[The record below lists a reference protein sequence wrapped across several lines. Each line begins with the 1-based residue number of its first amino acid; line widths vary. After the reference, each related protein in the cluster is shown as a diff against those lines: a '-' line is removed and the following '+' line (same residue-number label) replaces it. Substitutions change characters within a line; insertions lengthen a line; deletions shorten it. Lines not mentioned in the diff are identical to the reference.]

1 VAVACKQCYWC
12 ASHVGG
18 INFWANL
25 GLLIVKLLGG
35 IFGGSQ
41 ALIADAVHS
50 LSDVIV
56 AILVIVGLKVS
67 SSPPDEDHHWGHGNI
82 EFVVSAI
89 IGTLLVCTAITI
101 TIVSL
106 ATIIR
111 GDIYNPGI
119 LAVWAAA
126 ISVVANEIMFRHS
139 LCAGEQMDSPAL
151 IANAWEN
158 RSDVYSSLAVLAGVF
173 GARIGFVVLD
183 PVAAI
188 IVGIMIAKNG
198 LKTLVSGVKGITDS
212 SFDNKAMLSQIRK
225 LVLKEDGIVN
235 VSKLRARKTGQ
246 KVWIDLEAI
255 FEPEMKVEKKKKI
268 IDSARKNVID
278 KFERIGDVVI
288 VSRVSEPQLKEIE
301 L

>member
-1 VAVACKQCYWC
+1 MPVACKECYWC
-12 ASHVGG
+12 AKHVGG
-18 INFWANL
+18 INLWANL

-35 IFGGSQ
+35 IFGRSQ

-50 LSDVIV
+50 LSDVII

-67 SSPPDEDHHWGHGNI
+67 SAPPDDDHHWGHGNI
-82 EFVVSAI
+82 EFIVSAI
-89 IGTLLVCTAITI
+89 IGTLLVCTAIAI

-106 ATIIR
+106 LSIIQ

-119 LAVWAAA
+119 MAVWAAA

-139 LCAGEQMDSPAL
+139 LCAGEQMDSPAM

-158 RSDVYSSLAVLAGVF
+158 RSDVYSSLAVLVGVF
-173 GARIGFVVLD
+173 GARIGFAVLD
-183 PVAAI
+183 PIAAI

-198 LKTLVSGVKGITDS
+198 LKTLVSGVKGITDR

-225 LVLKEDGIVN
+225 LVLKEDGIV
-235 VSKLRARKTGQ
+235 SIGRLRARKTGQ

-255 FEPEMKVEKKKKI
+255 FKPEMKVAEVKKI
-268 IDSARKNVID
+268 MDSARKNIIG

-288 VSRVSEPQLKEIE
+288 VSRVPEPQLKEI
-301 L
+301 

>member
-1 VAVACKQCYWC
+1 MAVACKECYWC
-12 ASHVGG
+12 AKHVGG

-25 GLLIVKLLGG
+25 GLLIVKLFGG

-67 SSPPDEDHHWGHGNI
+67 SSPPDDDHHWGHGNI
-82 EFVVSAI
+82 EFIVSAI

-106 ATIIR
+106 LSIIH
-111 GDIYNPGI
+111 GDMYNPSI

-126 ISVVANEIMFRHS
+126 ISVVANEVMFRHS
-139 LCAGEQMDSPAL
+139 LCAGEQMDSPAM

-158 RSDVYSSLAVLAGVF
+158 RSDVFSSLAVLVGVF
-173 GARIGFVVLD
+173 GARMGVVILD

-198 LKTLVSGVKGITDS
+198 LETLMLGVRGMTDS
-212 SFDNKAMLSQIRK
+212 SFDDKAMLSQIRK
-225 LVLKEDGIVN
+225 LVLKENGIIDVGR
-235 VSKLRARKTGQ
+235 LRARKTGQ

-255 FEPEMKVEKKKKI
+255 FKPEMKVAEVKKI
-268 IDSARKNVID
+268 IDSVKKNIAD

-288 VSRVSEPQLKEIE
+288 VSRVTEPELKEI
-301 L
+301 

>member
-1 VAVACKQCYWC
+1 M
-12 ASHVGG
+12 
-18 INFWANL
+18 NFWANL
-25 GLLIVKLLGG
+25 GLCVIKFMGG

-41 ALIADAVHS
+41 ALIADAIHS

-67 SSPPDEDHHWGHGNI
+67 STPPDDDHHWGHGNI
-82 EFVVSAI
+82 EFIVSAI

-101 TIVSL
+101 TVVSL

-111 GDIYNPGI
+111 GEIYNPSI

-139 LCAGEQMDSPAL
+139 LCAGEQMDSPAM

-158 RSDVYSSLAVLAGVF
+158 RSDVYSSLAVLIGVF
-173 GARIGFVVLD
+173 GARVGIAILD
-183 PVAAI
+183 PIAAI
-188 IVGIMIAKNG
+188 IVGVMIAKNG
-198 LKTLVSGVKGITDS
+198 LKTLMSGVKGITDS
-212 SFDNKAMLSQIRK
+212 SFDNKAMLSQVRE
-225 LVLKEDGIVN
+225 LVLKEEGIVS
-235 VSKLRARKTGQ
+235 VDKLRARKTGQ

-255 FEPEMKVEKKKKI
+255 FKPDMKVADVKKV
-268 IDSARKNVID
+268 IDNARSNVIN

-288 VSRVSEPQLKEIE
+288 VSRVTEPQLKEI
-301 L
+301 

>member
-1 VAVACKQCYWC
+1 MAVACKECYWC
-12 ASHVGG
+12 ARHVGG

-35 IFGGSQ
+35 IFGQSQ

-50 LSDVIV
+50 LSDVII

-89 IGTLLVCTAITI
+89 IGVLLVCTAITI

-106 ATIIR
+106 LSIIQAR
-111 GDIYNPGI
+111 FYNPGAM
-119 LAVWAAA
+119 AVWAAA

-139 LCAGEQMDSPAL
+139 LCAGEQMDSPVM

-158 RSDVYSSLAVLAGVF
+158 RADVYSSLAVLVGVF
-173 GARIGFVVLD
+173 GARMGVVILD

-225 LVLKEDGIVN
+225 LVLKKNGVIEVGR
-235 VSKLRARKTGQ
+235 LRARKTGQ
-246 KVWIDLEAI
+246 KVWIDLEVI
-255 FEPEMKVEKKKKI
+255 FESEMKVAEVKKI

-288 VSRVSEPQLKEIE
+288 VSRIPEPQLKEI
-301 L
+301 

>member
-1 VAVACKQCYWC
+1 VAVACKECYWC
-12 ASHVGG
+12 ARHVGG
-18 INFWANL
+18 INLWANL
-25 GLLIVKLLGG
+25 GLLVVKLLGG

-82 EFVVSAI
+82 EFIVSAI

-106 ATIIR
+106 LSIIH
-111 GDIYNPGI
+111 GDMYNPSI

-139 LCAGEQMDSPAL
+139 LCAGEQMDSPAM

-158 RSDVYSSLAVLAGVF
+158 RSDVFSSLAVLVGVF
-173 GARIGFVVLD
+173 GARIGIVILD

-198 LKTLVSGVKGITDS
+198 LETLMLGVRGMTDS
-212 SFDNKAMLSQIRK
+212 SFDDKAMLSQIRK
-225 LVLKEDGIVN
+225 LVLEENGIVD
-235 VSKLRARKTGQ
+235 VGRLRARKTGQ

-255 FEPEMKVEKKKKI
+255 FKPEMKVAEVKKI
-268 IDSARKNVID
+268 IDSIRKSVTD

-288 VSRVSEPQLKEIE
+288 VSRVTEPELREI
-301 L
+301 

>member
-1 VAVACKQCYWC
+1 MPVACKECYWC
-12 ASHVGG
+12 AKHVGG
-18 INFWANL
+18 INLWANL
-25 GLLIVKLLGG
+25 GLLVVKLLGG
-35 IFGGSQ
+35 IFGRSQ

-67 SSPPDEDHHWGHGNI
+67 SAPPDDDHHWGHGNI
-82 EFVVSAI
+82 EFIVSAI
-89 IGTLLVCTAITI
+89 IGTLLVCTAIAI

-106 ATIIR
+106 LSIIQ
-111 GDIYNPGI
+111 GNIYNPGI
-119 LAVWAAA
+119 MAVWAAA

-139 LCAGEQMDSPAL
+139 LCAGEQMDSPAM

-173 GARIGFVVLD
+173 GARIGFTVLD
-183 PVAAI
+183 PIAAI

-198 LKTLVSGVKGITDS
+198 LKTLASGVKGITDS

-225 LVLKEDGIVN
+225 LVLKEEGIV
-235 VSKLRARKTGQ
+235 SIGRLRARKTGQ

-255 FEPEMKVEKKKKI
+255 FKPEVKVAEVKKI
-268 IDSARKNVID
+268 IDSARKNIIG

-288 VSRVSEPQLKEIE
+288 VSRVPEPQLKEI
-301 L
+301 